1 MKLIK
6 VEAEGFKSFADK
18 VSFSFDGGVVG
29 IVGPNG
35 SGKSNINDAVR
46 WVLGE
51 QSSKA
56 LRGDSMEDVIF
67 SGSKTEK
74 PMNKCSVTLTFDNSD
89 GAISIPHKI
98 FTISRVLERGKGN
111 NTYYINDQVARFKD
125 IRDIAFESGIS
136 KSSLAIISQGT
147 VSDIAQSTP
156 EQRRGIIEDAAGTS
170 KYKSKKIEAQ
180 RKLEKSRF
188 PRFCWSWYRQD
199 LEW

>member
-89 GAISIPHKI
+89 GAISIPSTCHCRWN
-98 FTISRVLERGKGN
+98 FAASRLSSGRSSSACAGVL
-111 NTYYINDQVARFKD
+111 
-125 IRDIAFESGIS
+125 
-136 KSSLAIISQGT
+136 
-147 VSDIAQSTP
+147 
-156 EQRRGIIEDAAGTS
+156 
-170 KYKSKKIEAQ
+170 
-180 RKLEKSRF
+180 
-188 PRFCWSWYRQD
+188 
-199 LEW
+199 